1 MREGRA
7 GWTRALALVI
17 AASLAGCGAATST
30 IGPRLHADLDGVLS
44 SEASTDTARR
54 AREAIASA
62 ERAEAVGLSSEAEEH
77 ASRARAWAEV
87 DVGEREVVALEE
99 ELGRTEEELLGLE
112 AQASATE
119 HEAADRRARTIA
131 LADAEAAREELARAF
146 ARAEADESA
155 PRRARRV
162 GLAEGPEVR
171 RLADVLAD
179 RARVLLAAARSLGAS
194 SERVAPADAAL
205 ASIEGLEDP
214 AARLAAADRAHGL
227 ARVALADARHR
238 RGSGPGA
245 PSPEEIAAFEEAL
258 ESEGFAPLRDEHGLG
273 VRVPDVFEGR
283 GIAPAARGRLRRLG
297 ELVASHPAGPI
308 LLAVEADAAREAY
321 AEASHRLEALRRAIV
336 GDRTREV
343 VVTTAVEVRVPGS
356 VPATA
361 PNAARVVLP
370 AYVPRPPEPVAPAGS
385 DASAAEE
392 SEPAG
397 E

>member
-1 MREGRA
+1 MSARA
-7 GWTRALALVI
+7 SRSAALVI
-17 AASLAGCGAATST
+17 ALGLAGCGAGAST
-30 IGPRLHADLDGVLS
+30 IGPRLHADLDAVIA

-62 ERAEAVGLSSEAEEH
+62 ERAEAVGLVTEAEEH

-99 ELGRTEEELLGLE
+99 ELGRAEEQLLELE
-112 AQASATE
+112 AQASASE

-131 LADAEAAREELARAF
+131 LADARAAREELARAF

-162 GLAEGPEVR
+162 GLADGPEVR

-194 SERVAPADAAL
+194 SERVMACEVVL
-205 ASIEGLEDP
+205 GSIEPLEDP

-238 RGSGPGA
+238 RGSAPGS
-245 PSPEEIAAFEEAL
+245 PSPEEIASFEEAL
-258 ESEGFAPLRDEHGLG
+258 ETEGFAPLRDEHGLG
-273 VRVPDVFEGR
+273 ARVTDAFEGN

-308 LLAVEADAAREAY
+308 LLAVEADGAREAQ
-321 AEASHRLEALRRAIV
+321 AQASRRLEALRRAIV
-336 GDRTREV
+336 GDRTRDV
-343 VVTTAVEVRVPGS
+343 VVTIAVEVRVPGS

-370 AYVPRPPEPVAPAGS
+370 AYVPRPPEPVAPAALETPTTG
-385 DASAAEE
+385 E